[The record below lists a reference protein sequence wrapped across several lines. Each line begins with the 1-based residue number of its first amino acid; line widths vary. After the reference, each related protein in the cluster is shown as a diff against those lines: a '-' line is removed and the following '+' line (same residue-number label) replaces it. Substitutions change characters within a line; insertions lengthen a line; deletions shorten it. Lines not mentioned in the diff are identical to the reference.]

1 MSTVQGQY
9 GALTMRARNFICS
22 NAPEAKRV
30 CLVGDFNQWNPNA
43 NPMQKTPDGSW
54 LTRVEL
60 KHGHHR
66 YAYLADGQLVLD
78 PKAMGIARDDQGQ
91 RVSLIAIS

>member
-1 MSTVQGQY
+1 
-9 GALTMRARNFICS
+9 MRARNFICS
-22 NAPEAKRV
+22 NAPQAQHV
-30 CLVGDFNQWNPNA
+30 YLVGDFNGWNPHA
-43 NPMQKTPDGSW
+43 NPMKKGPDGSW
-54 LTRVEL
+54 LIRVEL

-66 YAYLADGQLVLD
+66 YAYLADGQIVLD